1 MLSSGRRSDALL
13 PLKDDLPTRI
23 APWVTVMLIAA
34 NVGVFIRLLLL
45 PVPLREQT
53 VLELALVPHDLTHPG
68 AGGAVLVGHGILT
81 LFTSM
86 FVHGGWMH
94 LLGNMLYLW
103 IFGNNVEDLMGHGR
117 FLGFY
122 LIAGLAGAGLQIAVG
137 PETRVPMIGASGAI
151 AGVLGAYLVLF
162 PTARVSTLIVFVFF
176 VRIVEVPALIVL
188 GVWLLIQ
195 LLNAGAMG
203 PGGVAWF
210 AHLGGFLAGL
220 ILVAIFRRRRVR
232 QSLY

>member
-1 MLSSGRRSDALL
+1 MLSSPGRTRALL
-13 PLKDDLPTRI
+13 PLKDDLPTRTV
-23 APWVTVMLIAA
+23 PWVTLTLLVA
-34 NVGVFIRLLLL
+34 NIGLFVRLLFL
-45 PVPLREQT
+45 PPPLREET
-53 VLELALVPHDLTHPG
+53 VLALALVPHDLTHPG
-68 AGGAVLVGHGILT
+68 SGGAALFGHGVLT

-86 FVHGGWMH
+86 FVHGGFMH

-103 IFGNNVEDLMGHGR
+103 IFGNNVEDLMGHAR
-117 FLGFY
+117 FLAFY
-122 LIAGLAGAGLQIAVG
+122 LIAGLCGAGLQIAVG
-137 PETRVPMIGASGAI
+137 PEARVPMIGASGAI

-162 PTARVSTLIVFVFF
+162 PAARVSTLIILVFY

-220 ILVAIFRRRRVR
+220 LLVALFRRRRVR

>member
-1 MLSSGRRSDALL
+1 VLSSRRRSPALL

-23 APWVTVMLIAA
+23 VPWVTVMLIVA
-34 NVGVFIRLLLL
+34 NVGLFVRLLLL
-45 PVPLREQT
+45 PPPLREET
-53 VLELALVPHDLTHPG
+53 VLGLALVPHDLTHPG
-68 AGGAVLVGHGILT
+68 AGGAQLFGHSILT

-86 FVHGGWMH
+86 FVHGGVMH

-103 IFGNNVEDLMGHGR
+103 IFGNNVEDLMGHFR
-117 FLGFY
+117 FLSFY
-122 LIAGLAGAGLQIAVG
+122 LISGLAGAALQIAVG
-137 PETRVPMIGASGAI
+137 PEARVPMIGASGAI

-162 PTARVSTLIVFVFF
+162 PAARVSTLIILVFF
-176 VRIVEVPALIVL
+176 IRIVEVPALIVL

-195 LLNAGAMG
+195 LLNAGSMG

-220 ILVAIFRRRRVR
+220 LLVALFRRRRVR

>member
-1 MLSSGRRSDALL
+1 VLSSARRKSALL
-13 PLKDDLPTRI
+13 PLKDDLPTSLV
-23 APWVTVMLIAA
+23 PWVTVLLIAA
-34 NVGVFIRLLLL
+34 NVGIFLRLLLL
-45 PVPLREQT
+45 PPPVREEA
-53 VLELALVPHDLTHPG
+53 VLALALVPHDLTHPG
-68 AGGAVLVGHGILT
+68 PGGAALLGHGVMT

-86 FVHGGWMH
+86 FVHGGVLH

-103 IFGNNVEDLMGHGR
+103 IFGNNVEDLMGHAR
-117 FLGFY
+117 FLVFY

-137 PETRVPMIGASGAI
+137 PEARVPMIGASGAI
-151 AGVLGAYLVLF
+151 AGILGAYLVLF
-162 PTARVSTLIVFVFF
+162 PTARVSTLIILVFY
-176 VRIVEVPALIVL
+176 VRIMEVPALIVL

-195 LLNAGAMG
+195 LLNAGSMG

-220 ILVAIFRRRRVR
+220 ILVALFRRRRVR